1 MVVQSA
7 DGAVYSS
14 YRQAIAY
21 AINPNANYI
30 FTQYKKKK
38 NSLILGQSQYFL
50 ALILL
55 KGFSALRVVLN

>member
-38 NSLILGQSQYFL
+38 KQFDSRPILVLSGPDSF
-50 ALILL
+50 
-55 KGFSALRVVLN
+55 KGVFSSTCRP

>member
-38 NSLILGQSQYFL
+38 KI
-50 ALILL
+50 
-55 KGFSALRVVLN
+55 V